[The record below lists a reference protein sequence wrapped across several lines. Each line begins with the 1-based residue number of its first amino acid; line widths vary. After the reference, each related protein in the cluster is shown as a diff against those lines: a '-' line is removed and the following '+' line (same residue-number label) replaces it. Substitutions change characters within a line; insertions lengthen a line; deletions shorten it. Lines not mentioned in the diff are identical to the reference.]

1 MFNLSINDIINAVF
15 NISIFSALF
24 GFLCV
29 YFISYLISLVAFSSK
44 DEITILNGRA
54 LILNI
59 LLYPHIIWSIFTI
72 GGSSSLDDAIIK
84 LEAFFNNPTSIFS
97 VLSFIVCFYLIIYF
111 VGIPMTN
118 ALKPSSVGFID
129 TVAWLTFIAVLICD
143 FFAIFFNISLS
154 NTVLGNIKNK
164 IPTTDTSSNS
174 STTISSIS
182 GDEVFNI
189 SNNLYRY
196 DEAAEVCSIYG
207 AKLATYDQVE
217 DAYNR
222 GGEWCNYGWSD
233 GQMALFPTQKSTWSA
248 LQGSEETKNN
258 CGRPGVNGGY
268 MENPNIQFGINCYGK
283 KPQATDKEIK
293 KMQANAKITVPNTP
307 QNIAQNA
314 RLKFL
319 KDNQDV
325 LLVKNPFK
333 RGDWSE
339 Y

>member
-1 MFNLSINDIINAVF
+1 MFNLSTNDIINAVF

-24 GFLCV
+24 GFLCI
-29 YFISYLISLVAFSSK
+29 YFISYLISLISFSSK
-44 DEITILNGRA
+44 DETTLLNGRA

-59 LLYPHIIWSIFTI
+59 LLYPHILWTIFTI
-72 GGSSSLDDAIIK
+72 GGSTSYEDAISK
-84 LEAFFNNPTSIFS
+84 LEVFFNNPTSIFS
-97 VLSFIVCFYLIIYF
+97 VLSFIIGFYLIIYF

-118 ALKPSSVGFID
+118 ALKPSSVGLID
-129 TVAWLTFIAVLICD
+129 TLAWLTFIAVLICD
-143 FFAIFFNISLS
+143 FFVIFLNISLA
-154 NTVLGNIKNK
+154 NTILGNIENK
-164 IPTTDTSSNS
+164 LNLDTSNS
-174 STTISSIS
+174 SITVS

-189 SNNLYRY
+189 SNNLYMY
-196 DEAAEVCSIYG
+196 HEASEVCSIYG
-207 AKLATYDQVE
+207 AKLATYDQIE
-217 DAYNR
+217 DSYNK

-248 LQGSEETKNN
+248 LQESEETKNN

-268 MENPNIQFGINCYGK
+268 MENPNIQFGVNCYGK
-283 KPQATDKEIK
+283 KPEATDKEK
-293 KMQANAKITVPNTP
+293 KQMQANEKITIPTKP
-307 QNIAQNA
+307 KDIAGDA
-314 RLKFL
+314 RKKFL

>member
-1 MFNLSINDIINAVF
+1 MFNLSVNDIINAVF
-15 NISIFSALF
+15 NISIFSTLF
-24 GFLCV
+24 GFVCV
-29 YFISYLISLVAFSSK
+29 YFVSYLISLIAFSSK
-44 DEITILNGRA
+44 DETAILSGRA

-59 LLYPHIIWSIFTI
+59 LLYPSLLWNVFTV
-72 GGSSSLDDAIIK
+72 GGSSSLNDAIIK
-84 LEAFFNNPTSIFS
+84 LESFFNNPTSIFS
-97 VLSFIVCFYLIIYF
+97 VLSFILGFYLIIYF

-143 FFAIFFNISLS
+143 FFMIFFNISLS
-154 NTVLGNIKNK
+154 KLILGNIENK
-164 IPTTDTSSNS
+164 ISTDTSNS
-174 STTISSIS
+174 TVSIS

-196 DEAAEVCSIYG
+196 HEAEEVCSIYG

-217 DAYNR
+217 DAYNK
-222 GGEWCNYGWSD
+222 GGEWCNYGWSE
-233 GQMALFPTQKSTWSA
+233 GQMALFPTQKSTWTA
-248 LQGSEETKNN
+248 LQESEETKNN

-283 KPQATDKEIK
+283 KPQATDKELK
-293 KMQANAKITVPNTP
+293 QMQANEKITVPTRP
-307 QNIAQNA
+307 KDIAKDA
-314 RLKFL
+314 RKQFL